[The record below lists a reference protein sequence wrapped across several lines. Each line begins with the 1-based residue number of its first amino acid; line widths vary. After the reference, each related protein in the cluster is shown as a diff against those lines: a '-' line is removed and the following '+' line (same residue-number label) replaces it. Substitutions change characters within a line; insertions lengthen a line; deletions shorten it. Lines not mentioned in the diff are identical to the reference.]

1 MESLQIKKTEFL
13 KEIASKK
20 SCLLFSRFGD
30 IDFLQAIENADE
42 KLDSTNVEYVN
53 SMFFSWRTVE
63 SISNTKIVFNDF
75 YFEKS
80 TLLLDGDGEYKFY
93 KVTGNY
99 EIDYLVIT
107 QECNGIKSTVI
118 YGIEKA

>member
-1 MESLQIKKTEFL
+1 MESLQIKRTDFL

-53 SMFFSWRTVE
+53 SMFFSWREVE
-63 SISNTKIVFNDF
+63 SISNTKIVFNSCG
-75 YFEKS
+75 EKS
-80 TLLLDGDGEYKFY
+80 SLLLDGDGEYKFY

-99 EIDYLVIT
+99 EIDYLVII
-107 QECNGIKSTVI
+107 QECSGIKSTII